1 MLSLRCLDLAVWRP
15 LVVSVAND
23 FFLPERAARFGI
35 AEPGASKAWV
45 VVEDGESVGYCP
57 HHAPDI

>member
-1 MLSLRCLDLAVWRP
+1 MASSRHFC
-15 LVVSVAND
+15 SND

-45 VVEDGESVGYCP
+45 VVEDGESVSYCP
-57 HHAPDI
+57 HHARDI

>member
-1 MLSLRCLDLAVWRP
+1 MLSLRCQDLAVWRP
-15 LVVSVAND
+15 LVISVANG
-23 FFLPERAARFGI
+23 FLPERAARFGI

-57 HHAPDI
+57 HHARDI